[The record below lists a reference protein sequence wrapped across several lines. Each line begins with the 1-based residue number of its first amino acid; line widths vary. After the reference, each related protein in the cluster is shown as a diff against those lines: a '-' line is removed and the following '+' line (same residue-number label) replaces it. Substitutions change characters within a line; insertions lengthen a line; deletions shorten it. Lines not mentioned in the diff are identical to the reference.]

1 MPQVSLARELE
12 ERFPGGAE
20 KFKVKALDP
29 NIAVQRARRGD
40 DCANIPWMSP
50 CNTDTVNG
58 MVKMRLESGF
68 DMSSLEEKQEYARR
82 LIATGQDS
90 KAREEM
96 ASYRSFV
103 ITNDVMASPFALG
116 AFQLVNLN
124 PDELPMIERPRSRN
138 MQRFTVRSQGIDGGS
153 RQEQWM
159 TTKSVQQ
166 YELDSIATDRI
177 NYPLMDIQQGDI
189 NQSEAVNVELKYD
202 MDMKI
207 DALALTNIQAT
218 QTASG
223 LRALL
228 NIHPSVDINT
238 IPDANYFDLNALF
251 PGSNDVLTIQKLKFI
266 LNQVAL
272 LQGAGG
278 PLEGL
283 SIQNIMMSPLN
294 LRDSWDF
301 IDLVS
306 GVGSA
311 TEGVAPDQTVT
322 RETREAIF
330 RSGMMTSA
338 WGFNWSW
345 TPNTQIPK
353 GRMYIFMN
361 QPIGWMFTK
370 QSMDRTFVWNE
381 TNSPDHAEANM
392 GEVMMR
398 RVLSFLTV
406 DLWKYRII
414 IIDL

>member
-1 MPQVSLARELE
+1 MPNVTLARELE
-12 ERFPGGAE
+12 DRFPGGAE

-29 NIAVQRARRGD
+29 NLAVKRARMGD
-40 DCANIPWMSP
+40 DCANVPWMSP
-50 CNTDTVNG
+50 SNADTVNQ
-58 MVKMRLESGF
+58 MVKLRLENAF
-68 DMSSLEEKQEYARR
+68 DLSTSEGKAEYARLLR
-82 LIATGQDS
+82 LTASDS
-90 KAREEM
+90 KVREEM

-116 AFQLVNLN
+116 AFQIINLN

-138 MQRFTVRSQGIDGGS
+138 MQRFTIRSQGIDGGS

-166 YELDSIATDRI
+166 FELDSIATDRI

-189 NQSEAVNVELKYD
+189 NQSEAINVELKYD

-218 QTASG
+218 IATSG

-228 NIHPSVDINT
+228 NVHPSVDVNT

-251 PGSNDVLTIQKLKFI
+251 PGNDNVLTMQKLKFI

-278 PLEGL
+278 PLDGL
-283 SIQNIMMSPLN
+283 TIQNIMMSPLN

-306 GVGSA
+306 GVGSGV
-311 TEGVAPDQTVT
+311 EGVSPDQTVT
-322 RETREAIF
+322 RDTREQIF
-330 RSGMMTSA
+330 RTGMMTSA
-338 WGFNWSW
+338 WGYNWSW
-345 TPNTQIPK
+345 TPNSQIPK